1 MEGLRVSGL
10 MSGMDT
16 DAIIEAYMTSAKA
29 PITRLNQQIE
39 ELNYEK
45 TTYNNFITMI
55 TDIKNSMLSL
65 KMESTFKS
73 KTTTSSV
80 ETVASATASIT
91 TPPGTYTLKVDQVAE
106 PAYATSIYTN
116 KILTKTGAGV
126 SSFTPSYSQYDQQEG
141 THTVDIYKGSN
152 YGYDKWF
159 AKDTFKGNLNN
170 TYMVNHADKAD
181 KALVDG
187 NGDLKSG
194 INGEFYL
201 IYKYNGE
208 QYDLPIK
215 MEYSKGTS
223 INKIAADLDS
233 QLNAQLDAIHSNDGA
248 QKMKV
253 TINLDDEGFNFS
265 FYDVDTQNNIE
276 ILEFIDINDKG
287 DPTDPSYQPTP
298 TTKLINKLGLQ
309 ATYKSMSTKEIT
321 NIMVVNPSIAFQ
333 AQTIDETIYNKSNK
347 KIKTDIEG
355 NFELKYEYNG
365 IEETISINMDYEAE
379 KSLDEIAADIT
390 KQINQQLS
398 AKHGI
403 NNKISIKVSS
413 ENGIHFSF
421 HNSDTASNL
430 KIKGMVPVNDPT
442 NPTTDEAKL
451 LKKLGLDYMKQSQ
464 STGTLLQMKLN
475 SEEQG
480 GFFAPGTLEFGVD
493 GLQEGSFQI
502 YQDSSAIC
510 RPETYTTFYG
520 DTFDKIENANP
531 AVDRKEINEWLNT
544 KIGSTTSAGNTFF
557 DDGTVFSNLNG
568 VFYINGVKIEI
579 EDYTKLTPNELMA
592 KVNSSGAGVTMSYD
606 YEKNIFQISN
616 NKGGAAEL
624 TLGNDT
630 DTSQFFKIFKVGLN
644 SGATYVRGHNKGSLD
659 TSTTISRLDPSFTY
673 PIKSGT
679 FTINGV
685 SIYIDIDN
693 DSINDVI
700 NKVNK
705 SGANV
710 IMTYDSTTDKFSLTS
725 TNGERIKVGGA
736 NDTSTFLL
744 SAGLLYNQT
753 TETTIGTEGKDAI
766 FTMNGVKYTRD
777 SNEVNDVVPGMS
789 FTINTTGTTVFN
801 VKIDT
806 DKAVTALAEFAS
818 KYNTLINALNPTE
831 IAYNDDLRKKYSE
844 PLTDDKKEKMSED
857 EIKKY
862 QENYEKVQY
871 YDLVTKSSE
880 LRALK
885 TNIRSKLTMTINSE
899 NSKYSSI
906 TEVGITIAGS
916 ATRDIKVTKLGLLF
930 DVSTDTKKL
939 EEYIK
944 ENSDFV
950 SILSE
955 NPDDVYYFFTD
966 SETVYEK
973 DENDKET
980 SKVVNIGWAKVYSDF
995 LDTNINS
1002 SSALYK
1008 KTSTNGT
1015 IESEI
1020 SSLKEQVESQTN
1032 RVEMYL
1038 ERLYAQ
1044 FTAMEERLSTLQ
1056 QSASYLAN
1064 LSTNNASQ

>member
-10 MSGMDT
+10 ISGMDT
-16 DAIIEAYMTSAKA
+16 DAIVEAYMTQAKA
-29 PITRLNQQIE
+29 PINRLNQQIE

-45 TTYNNFITMI
+45 TTYNSFITMI

-80 ETVASATASIT
+80 ETVASALASIT

-106 PAYATSIYTN
+106 PAYASSIYTN
-116 KILTKTGAGV
+116 KVVSQVGAGIK
-126 SSFTPSYSQYDQQEG
+126 SFSPSFSPYDQLEG
-141 THTVDIYKGSN
+141 THTVDIYTGSN
-152 YGYDKWF
+152 YGYNDKWF
-159 AKDTFKGNLNN
+159 AKDTFKGNLND

-181 KALVDG
+181 KTLVNG
-187 NGDLKSG
+187 NGELTQDVKG
-194 INGEFYL
+194 DFTFVYN
-201 IYKYNGE
+201 YNGE
-208 QYDLPIK
+208 QKNFTISMDYK
-215 MEYSKGTS
+215 AGTS
-223 INKIAADLDS
+223 LNKLASDLD
-233 QLNAQLDAIHSNDGA
+233 LEINAKLDALHGNNS
-248 QKMKV
+248 QQTMKV
-253 TINLDDEGFNFS
+253 TINLDDNGFNFS
-265 FYDVDTQNNIE
+265 FYDVDTQNEIEVLGFINADVNNISQD
-276 ILEFIDINDKG
+276 IKQQFTVQQTTAGGITNNIVLNLDIKAGTSINDVATNIKNQLSSAPNNLNV
-287 DPTDPSYQPTP
+287 DVTVKYNDKTSSYDFTIKDNNGQSSFAT
-298 TTKLINKLGLQ
+298 LSIADSVSNLGLQ
-309 ATYKSMSTKEIT
+309 ATYKSQSTKEIT
-321 NIMVVNPSIAFQ
+321 NIMV
-333 AQTIDETIYNKSNK
+333 SN
-347 KIKTDIEG
+347 
-355 NFELKYEYNG
+355 
-365 IEETISINMDYEAE
+365 
-379 KSLDEIAADIT
+379 
-390 KQINQQLS
+390 
-398 AKHGI
+398 
-403 NNKISIKVSS
+403 SS
-413 ENGIHFSF
+413 E
-421 HNSDTASNL
+421 
-430 KIKGMVPVNDPT
+430 
-442 NPTTDEAKL
+442 
-451 LKKLGLDYMKQSQ
+451 KLGK
-464 STGTLLQMKLN
+464 KLN
-475 SEEQG
+475 SADQG
-480 GFFAPGTLEFGVD
+480 GFFAPGKIEFED
-493 GLQEGSFQI
+493 GKGPKEGTFKI

-520 DTFDKIENANP
+520 DKFDKIANASP
-531 AVDRKEINEWLNT
+531 AIEKEEIDNWLNT
-544 KIGSTTSAGNTFF
+544 KIGSKTTAGNTFF
-557 DDGTVFSNLNG
+557 DDGTVFEDLNG
-568 VFYINGVKIEI
+568 EFYINGVKIEI
-579 EDYTKLTPNELMA
+579 TDYKQLTPNELMA
-592 KVNSSGAGVTMSYD
+592 KINGSGAGVTMTFD

-616 NKGGAAEL
+616 NKGGAVEL
-624 TLGNDT
+624 TLGNYR
-630 DTSQFFKIFKVGLN
+630 DTSKFFDIFKVGLN
-644 SGATYVRGHNKGSLD
+644 SGATYVRGQNKGTLD
-659 TSTTISRLDPSFTY
+659 TSTTISKLDPSFTY
-673 PIKSGT
+673 PVKSGT
-679 FTINGV
+679 FTINDI
-685 SIYIDIDN
+685 SIYVDINN
-693 DSINDVI
+693 DSIDDVI
-700 NKVNK
+700 SKVNK
-705 SGANV
+705 SGAKV
-710 IMTYDSTTDKFSLTS
+710 TMTYDSTTDKFSLTS

-753 TETTIGTEGKDAI
+753 TETTIGTEGKDAV

-831 IAYNDDLRKKYSE
+831 IAYNDDLREKYSE
-844 PLTDDKKEKMSED
+844 PLTDEKKASMSED
-857 EIKKY
+857 DIKKY

-930 DVSTDTKKL
+930 DVSTDPEKL
-939 EEYIK
+939 AEYIK

-955 NPDDVYYFFTD
+955 NPDDVYNFFAD
-966 SETVYEK
+966 SETIYEK
-973 DENDKET
+973 DEKGKET
-980 SKVVNIGWAKVYSDF
+980 SKIVNIGWAKVYSDF

-1002 SSALYK
+1002 TSALYK

-1056 QSASYLAN
+1056 QSSSYLAN
-1064 LSTNNASQ
+1064 LSTNNASK